1 MHAIGEKEE
10 RRVGAH
16 GVVSQVP
23 SDANCSTHLS
33 AGPLPFP
40 PSACLF
46 LSFVRRSYREFVIQI
61 QEMLCKCKCSRLL
74 LSDPIKWDGWLGQ
87 RCFQAHA
94 FLLASPRLS
103 WTCAFLLCSS
113 CTVGWNH
120 LITLLG
126 NPSRD
131 FPKVSTVFLFKE
143 TETWVPE
150 IRPLALHFTGPET
163 ERPVSS
169 IYLQL
174 QP

>member
-74 LSDPIKWDGWLGQ
+74 LSDPRKWDGWLGQ
-87 RCFQAHA
+87 RCFQTHA
-94 FLLASPRLS
+94 FLLALG
-103 WTCAFLLCSS
+103 FLGPVLFYFAAVVQGVESLD
-113 CTVGWNH
+113 H
-120 LITLLG
+120 LA
-126 NPSRD
+126 R
-131 FPKVSTVFLFKE
+131 
-143 TETWVPE
+143 
-150 IRPLALHFTGPET
+150 
-163 ERPVSS
+163 
-169 IYLQL
+169 
-174 QP
+174 

>member
-1 MHAIGEKEE
+1 MDGRVTMHAIGEKEE

-74 LSDPIKWDGWLGQ
+74 LSDPRKWDGWLGQ
-87 RCFQAHA
+87 RCFQTHA
-94 FLLASPRLS
+94 FLLALG
-103 WTCAFLLCSS
+103 FLGPVLFYFAAVVQGVESLD
-113 CTVGWNH
+113 H
-120 LITLLG
+120 LA
-126 NPSRD
+126 R
-131 FPKVSTVFLFKE
+131 
-143 TETWVPE
+143 
-150 IRPLALHFTGPET
+150 
-163 ERPVSS
+163 
-169 IYLQL
+169 
-174 QP
+174 